1 MTQRIER
8 SLRGTVRV
16 CRAADDATTQE
27 RRLEGYAV
35 VYDTPSAVLYT
46 EDDGTPVRE
55 RIARGAMPLSL
66 LDASDICMTVEHD
79 INRLL
84 ARSRYG
90 EGTLSYGEDDH
101 GVRFEFS
108 VPNSTEGTNVWES
121 VSRGDICGCSFIA
134 YVDPDDISVERSADG
149 TMVTLHRFTDVRDF
163 TLTAMPA
170 YPATETAIVRSLV
183 AAQPPEPTSDTSI
196 TSETPETPETSE
208 TLTPNTPSDM
218 TIEPENV
225 RPAQPTL
232 TEVVRTALATGQRE
246 IRISRAEDGA
256 SIPTTSAPTASAVQT
271 AAAAT
276 TTGGANAT
284 TAGQVPTTFA
294 GLLDDVAANLVY
306 GRVGIPITH
315 NNVGE
320 FVWTAWGA
328 GSCQEVG
335 EAEALTVKTLDLSK
349 IKCSPVTYGA
359 MYELSREVIEN
370 TNGIVESIVMRAM
383 QLEMQRALDA
393 VLMSTVKPAGSSVSG
408 PLVGAAAK
416 AVAIGTAPT
425 YKSINGLKAK
435 LLATGIANNP
445 VWVVSPKNYCDLEAT
460 PRDAGSGIMCIE
472 NGHMCGYPVFVSN
485 NVGDTYICLG
495 DFSQQAA
502 GFFGNVRLLIDPY
515 TDGAKNMVRFIL
527 HFQFGTATLRPE
539 AFVAGKL
546 AAS

>member
-35 VYDTPSAVLYT
+35 VYDTPSEVLYT

-90 EGTLSYGEDDH
+90 EGTLSYAEDDH

-108 VPNSTEGTNVWES
+108 VPNSTEGTNAWES
-121 VSRGDICGCSFIA
+121 VNRGDICGCSFIA

-170 YPATETAIVRSLV
+170 YPATETAIVRSMV
-183 AAQPPEPTSDTSI
+183 AAQTPESTSDTS
-196 TSETPETPETSE
+196 ETSDTSD
-208 TLTPNTPSDM
+208 TLTPNPQSDI

-225 RPAQPTL
+225 RPAQPSL
-232 TEVVRTALATGQRE
+232 TEVVRTALASGQRE
-246 IRISRAEDGA
+246 IRISRAEGDSA
-256 SIPTTSAPTASAVQT
+256 ATTPSAPTASAVQT
-271 AAAAT
+271 TAAAAS
-276 TTGGANAT
+276 TGGANAT
-284 TAGQVPTTFA
+284 TAGLVPTTFA

-370 TNGIVESIVMRAM
+370 TNGVVESIVMRAM

-408 PLVGAAAK
+408 PLVGAVAK

-472 NGHMCGYPVFVSN
+472 NGRMCGYPVFVSN
-485 NVGDTYICLG
+485 NVGDNYICLG